1 MVARLVRE
9 PFDRVGWLFELKW
22 DGFRAIAETDAHG
35 QVALYSRNHNHFK
48 KRFPVIAEVLAE
60 LKRPAIL
67 DGAIV
72 ALDARGFPHFEWLV
86 NRGKQKGTLVY
97 YVFDLL
103 SLDGTDWRWRPL
115 IERKK
120 RLSRLVDSLRSP
132 CLMYVD
138 QFEDKGRSMFG
149 WVLGMTWRG
158 WLPRT
163 ETAGT
168 RKVWVKM
175 GIGRR

>member
-1 MVARLVRE
+1 
-9 PFDRVGWLFELKW
+9 LFELKW

-35 QVALYSRNHNHFK
+35 EVALYSRNHNDFK

-138 QFEDKGRSMFG
+138 HFEDKGRSMFG
-149 WVLGMTWRG
+149 WVLGMNMEGMVAKDRNS
-158 WLPRT
+158 RY
-163 ETAGT
+163 
-168 RKVWVKM
+168 RKVRVKM